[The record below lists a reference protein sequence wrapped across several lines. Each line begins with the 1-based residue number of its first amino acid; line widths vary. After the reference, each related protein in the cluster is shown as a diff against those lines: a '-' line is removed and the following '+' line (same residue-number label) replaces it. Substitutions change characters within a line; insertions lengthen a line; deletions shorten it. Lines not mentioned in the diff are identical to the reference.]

1 MLNFID
7 FVVQS
12 LSFEI
17 LLIIP
22 ANLQAQTGRRPGG
35 TRRGLVSS
43 RSAED
48 LLSST
53 RLRLSKST
61 VTLGELPAKVT
72 PQVVTTCAEYSEV
85 WDPGDSGISS
95 TSDSTV
101 SYNNKK
107 ADHELEDLSKVP
119 WYESEMPR

>member
-1 MLNFID
+1 MF
-7 FVVQS
+7 
-12 LSFEI
+12 
-17 LLIIP
+17 
-22 ANLQAQTGRRPGG
+22 QAQTASRLGG

-48 LLSST
+48 LLSSS
-53 RLRLSKST
+53 RLRPSKSRLT
-61 VTLGELPAKVT
+61 LVEVRPPVTACV
-72 PQVVTTCAEYSEV
+72 EYSEV

-101 SYNNKK
+101 SYSNKNP
-107 ADHELEDLSKVP
+107 DQELEDLSKVP

>member
-1 MLNFID
+1 M
-7 FVVQS
+7 
-12 LSFEI
+12 
-17 LLIIP
+17 
-22 ANLQAQTGRRPGG
+22 T
-35 TRRGLVSS
+35 S

-48 LLSST
+48 LLSSS

-61 VTLGELPAKVT
+61 VTLGEVPAQVT
-72 PQVVTTCAEYSEV
+72 APVVTTCAEYSEV

>member
-1 MLNFID
+1 MNSG
-7 FVVQS
+7 QK
-12 LSFEI
+12 
-17 LLIIP
+17 IIP
-22 ANLQAQTGRRPGG
+22 GNVQAQTARRQGG
-35 TRRGLVSS
+35 PRRGLASS

-61 VTLGELPAKVT
+61 VTLGEVQAQVT
-72 PQVVTTCAEYSEV
+72 APVVTTCAEYSEV

>member
-1 MLNFID
+1 M
-7 FVVQS
+7 
-12 LSFEI
+12 
-17 LLIIP
+17 
-22 ANLQAQTGRRPGG
+22 
-35 TRRGLVSS
+35 SS

-53 RLRLSKST
+53 RLRPSKSRL
-61 VTLGELPAKVT
+61 TLVEVT
-72 PQVVTTCAEYSEV
+72 PSVTACVEYSEV

-101 SYNNKK
+101 SYNNKNP
-107 ADHELEDLSKVP
+107 DQELEDLSKVP

>member
-1 MLNFID
+1 MFEL
-7 FVVQS
+7 
-12 LSFEI
+12 FEI
-17 LLIIP
+17 LVGINP
-22 ANLQAQTGRRPGG
+22 ATVQAQTGRKAGG
-35 TRRGLVSS
+35 VRRGLLASS

-48 LLSST
+48 LLSSP

-61 VTLGELPAKVT
+61 VTLGEVPAQVR
-72 PQVVTTCAEYSEV
+72 PQVTTCAEYSEV

-101 SYNNKK
+101 SYSIKTGEQ
-107 ADHELEDLSKVP
+107 ELEDLSKVP

>member
-1 MLNFID
+1 MF
-7 FVVQS
+7 QS
-12 LSFEI
+12 SKVI
-17 LLIIP
+17 M
-22 ANLQAQTGRRPGG
+22 LQAQTVSRLGG
-35 TRRGLVSS
+35 TRRGLVTS

-53 RLRLSKST
+53 RLRPSKSRL
-61 VTLGELPAKVT
+61 TLVEVT
-72 PQVVTTCAEYSEV
+72 PPVTAPVTACVEYSEV
-85 WDPGDSGISS
+85 WDLGDSGISS

>member
-1 MLNFID
+1 MF
-7 FVVQS
+7 
-12 LSFEI
+12 
-17 LLIIP
+17 
-22 ANLQAQTGRRPGG
+22 QAQTASRLGG
-35 TRRGLVSS
+35 TRRGLVTS

-48 LLSST
+48 LLSSS

-61 VTLGELPAKVT
+61 VTLGEVT
-72 PQVVTTCAEYSEV
+72 APVVTTCAEYSEV

-101 SYNNKK
+101 SYNNRNP
-107 ADHELEDLSKVP
+107 DQELEDLSKVP

>member
-1 MLNFID
+1 MNSG
-7 FVVQS
+7 QK
-12 LSFEI
+12 
-17 LLIIP
+17 IIP
-22 ANLQAQTGRRPGG
+22 GNVQAQTARRQGG
-35 TRRGLVSS
+35 PRRGLASS

-48 LLSST
+48 LLAST

-61 VTLGELPAKVT
+61 VTLGDVPTQLP
-72 PQVVTTCAEYSEV
+72 PQVVTCAEYSEV

>member
-1 MLNFID
+1 M
-7 FVVQS
+7 
-12 LSFEI
+12 FESSN
-17 LLIIP
+17 LLMF
-22 ANLQAQTGRRPGG
+22 QAQTASRLGG

-48 LLSST
+48 LLSSA
-53 RLRLSKST
+53 RLRPSKSRLT
-61 VTLGELPAKVT
+61 LVEVRPPVTACV
-72 PQVVTTCAEYSEV
+72 EYSEV

-101 SYNNKK
+101 SYNNKNP
-107 ADHELEDLSKVP
+107 DQELEDLSKVP

>member
-1 MLNFID
+1 MF
-7 FVVQS
+7 QS
-12 LSFEI
+12 SN
-17 LLIIP
+17 LLMF
-22 ANLQAQTGRRPGG
+22 QAQTASRLGG

-48 LLSST
+48 LLSSA
-53 RLRLSKST
+53 RLRPSKSRLT
-61 VTLGELPAKVT
+61 LVEVRPPVTACV
-72 PQVVTTCAEYSEV
+72 EYSEV

-101 SYNNKK
+101 SYNNKNP
-107 ADHELEDLSKVP
+107 DQELEDLSKVP

>member
-1 MLNFID
+1 MF
-7 FVVQS
+7 QS
-12 LSFEI
+12 YN
-17 LLIIP
+17 LLMF
-22 ANLQAQTGRRPGG
+22 QAQTASRLGG

-48 LLSST
+48 LLSSA
-53 RLRLSKST
+53 RLRPSKSRLT
-61 VTLGELPAKVT
+61 LVEVTAPVRPPVT
-72 PQVVTTCAEYSEV
+72 ACVEYSEV

-101 SYNNKK
+101 SYNNKNP
-107 ADHELEDLSKVP
+107 DQELEDLSKVP